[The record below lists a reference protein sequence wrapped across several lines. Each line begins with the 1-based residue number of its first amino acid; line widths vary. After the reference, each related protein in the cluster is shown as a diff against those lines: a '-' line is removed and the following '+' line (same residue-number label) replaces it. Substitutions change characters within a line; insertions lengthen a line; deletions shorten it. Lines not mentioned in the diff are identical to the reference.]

1 MAIYIFR
8 VSSGREK
15 GVAKMVF
22 GKGLHSKRFKG
33 TIYSLVVSD
42 AYRGYLI
49 IEGSDLKR
57 IEEMMSTIRGVSQH
71 ALGGKEVSIEELS
84 EILVPRSAV
93 EGLALGDLVEIING
107 PFKGSTARL
116 TRIDGSNQVTA
127 EIVNSTLS
135 LPISVHA
142 DSVRKIASD

>member
-1 MAIYIFR
+1 
-8 VSSGREK
+8 
-15 GVAKMVF
+15 MVLD
-22 GKGLHSKRFKG
+22 KGLHADRFKG
-33 TIYSLVVSD
+33 AVYSLVVSE
-42 AYRGYLI
+42 AYKGYLI
-49 IEGSDLKR
+49 VEGESLR
-57 IEEMMSTIRGVSQH
+57 RVEEMMSKIRGVSQH
-71 ALGGKEVSIEELS
+71 ALQGRDVPIEELS

-93 EGLALGDLVEIING
+93 EGLEIGDLVEIING

-127 EIVNSTLS
+127 EIVNSAIS